1 MTGYTS
7 KRQAAQDKLDDE
19 YDQLGKRY
27 AKALARSMK
36 QTLDDVCNRVD
47 GYKDLTPL
55 QQDFLR
61 KTAIANV
68 TAHWGGFNKQEK
80 NT

>member
-1 MTGYTS
+1 MT
-7 KRQAAQDKLDDE
+7 DDE

-80 NT
+80 NTWAD